1 MTQHKIECYGGSSSY
16 LGGSMSNQLILDSLQ
31 RRMKALF
38 SLYDDAI
45 DSMDL
50 EHVNHFEREGVVP
63 IAFCLF
69 HYANVHDASFMLLS
83 GQPPLWNDE
92 WQARVGLTINDHGKH
107 RTVDEMVHQRI
118 GDLDAFA
125 EYMRAVYART
135 SAWLEQLDPAELE
148 RVVIPRP
155 FPPQIATTFSARVAG
170 EQGVTVL
177 DGVECWLYQ
186 HGLRH
191 MGEIEMARGLVGLG
205 GMTS

>member
-1 MTQHKIECYGGSSSY
+1 
-16 LGGSMSNQLILDSLQ
+16 MSNALILDSLT

-45 DSMDL
+45 DSMTL
-50 EHVNHFEREGVVP
+50 KHVNHFERDGVVP

-69 HYANVHDASFMLLS
+69 HYANMHDASFMLLS
-83 GQPPLWNDE
+83 GQAPLWNDE
-92 WQARVGLTINDHGKH
+92 WQNRVGVSINDHGKH
-107 RTVDEMVHQRI
+107 RTVDEMIHQRI
-118 GDLDAFA
+118 GDLGAFA

-135 SAWLEQLDPAELE
+135 MAWLEQLDPAELE
-148 RVVIPRP
+148 RIVIARP
-155 FPPQIATTFSARVAG
+155 FPPQIASTFSARVAG
-170 EQGVTVL
+170 DEGLTVL
-177 DGVECWLYQ
+177 DGIECWLYQ